1 MYFDNPKTRVI
12 KHYKMFLLND
22 TTLAETLEEAY
33 RVLQVKGI
41 VPIERCRLVAYDR
54 QREWIEKSFEGK
66 ENERVRNSDDS
77 YCKIC
82 IY

>member
-1 MYFDNPKTRVI
+1 
-12 KHYKMFLLND
+12 MFLLND

-66 ENERVRNSDDS
+66 ENERVRKFEDS
-77 YCKIC
+77 YCNIC
-82 IY
+82 NY